1 MDWRQAQRHG
11 GLRTPTKETLQQAA
25 EAWLAGVRANEIHA
39 RGGRVFKPSVVR
51 SYERALRLR
60 ALPDLGHERFSELTL
75 PDLQR
80 FVNRLVGA
88 GHNPST
94 IRNTINPLRAIY
106 RHALSEGRVAVN
118 PCLGLQLPAVE
129 SGRDRIASPAE
140 AEELLTA
147 LPESDR
153 GLWATA
159 FFAGLR
165 RGELRALRVND
176 VDVKAGII
184 TVSHGWDDIEGE
196 IEPKSKKG
204 TREVPM
210 PALLAEVL
218 AAHIMRTGRRER
230 DLIFGKTADVPFA
243 PATVR
248 EVAIRAWEAEN
259 EKRAARNLPLLE
271 PILLH
276 SARHTFVSYM
286 HAAGVSLEE
295 IGDYVGH
302 ASSYMTD
309 KYRHL
314 LPSSI
319 DEARRKMDALL
330 AAARS

>member
-1 MDWRQAQRHG
+1 
-11 GLRTPTKETLQQAA
+11 
-25 EAWLAGVRANEIHA
+25 
-39 RGGRVFKPSVVR
+39 
-51 SYERALRLR
+51 
-60 ALPDLGHERFSELTL
+60 
-75 PDLQR
+75 
-80 FVNRLVGA
+80 
-88 GHNPST
+88 
-94 IRNTINPLRAIY
+94 
-106 RHALSEGRVAVN
+106 
-118 PCLGLQLPAVE
+118 
-129 SGRDRIASPAE
+129 
-140 AEELLTA
+140 
-147 LPESDR
+147 
-153 GLWATA
+153 
-159 FFAGLR
+159 LR

-218 AAHIMRTGRRER
+218 AAHLMRTGRRER